1 MNCIIAIDLLPQLTA
16 SDLPRICK
24 AIGVTLHYP
33 DLYKGAMLGHSIL
46 ERLQQQKETLAE
58 IPFSEK
64 ELLQY
69 DEEFACCDFRLRLAY
84 EDYVALAYA
93 KSEGCIL
100 LADRG
105 CLSRYA
111 TSKGV
116 EVMSLKELET
126 FCEQRQ
132 RQVYSRKERLQS
144 HFSRQENRNSLEKE
158 PMQQPID
165 DDTTI

>member
-16 SDLPRICK
+16 TDLPKKCK
-24 AIGVTLHYP
+24 VAGVTLPYP
-33 DLYKGAMLGHSIL
+33 DLYKGAMLSHGIL

-64 ELLQY
+64 KMLLY
-69 DEEFACCDFRLRLAY
+69 DEEFARCDFRRRLAF
-84 EDYVALAYA
+84 EDYVAVAYA

-100 LADRG
+100 LANKG

-111 TSKGV
+111 LSKGV
-116 EVMSLKELET
+116 AVMSLKELENH
-126 FCEQRQ
+126 CERRQ
-132 RQVYSRKERLQS
+132 RQLNRRKEQLRAYFADEE
-144 HFSRQENRNSLEKE
+144 HRTEEE

-165 DDTTI
+165 DDVTF